1 MTSTQVSQVVLN
13 PYNDQ
18 NVLLTKEDITRMFSK
33 FHIHIEANN
42 VSYYQNALTHKS
54 YTFGEYTTIP
64 EDELRAWKT
73 HDVIELFEHSNERLE
88 FLGDTVIKCI
98 VSEYL
103 FRRYYLEDE
112 GFLTRL
118 KTKIEDKDSLAKY
131 AKRLGIDHYMVIS
144 KQIEENNGRSSH
156 KLLEDCFEAFLGALY
171 LDLGF
176 DVCKRFMTIILE
188 TEVDY
193 SEILYKD
200 TNYKD
205 QLLRFFHKNK
215 WSHPVYVEI
224 KSEGPL
230 HKRVFTMGVQDFM
243 GKIICEASDVSK
255 KKAEQKCAMF
265 ALFKYNQITKEQMVL
280 E

>member
-1 MTSTQVSQVVLN
+1 MTDKEVFN
-13 PYNDQ
+13 PYNET
-18 NVLLTKEDITRMFSK
+18 NTLLNEHDVYLMFARFHLSVHVKDIAFYR
-33 FHIHIEANN
+33 H
-42 VSYYQNALTHKS
+42 ALTHKS
-54 YTFGEYTTIP
+54 YTYGEYPTV
-64 EDELRAWKT
+64 
-73 HDVIELFEHSNERLE
+73 DVEALKAMNTGGCMDLFEHSNERLE

-103 FRRYYLEDE
+103 FRRYYEEDE

-118 KTKIEDKDSLAKY
+118 KTKIEDKDSLARY
-131 AKRLGIDHYMVIS
+131 AKRLGIDHYMIIS
-144 KQIEENNGRSSH
+144 KQIEENHGRNSH
-156 KLLEDCFEAFLGALY
+156 KLLEDCFEAFVGALY

-176 DVCKRFMTIILE
+176 QICKDFLTIILE

-193 SEILYKD
+193 SEILWRD

-224 KSEGPL
+224 KAEGPI
-230 HKRVFTMGVQDFM
+230 HNRTFTMGVKDFD
-243 GKIICEASDVSK
+243 GNILCEACDVSK
-255 KKAEQKCAMF
+255 KKAEQKCAML
-265 ALFKYNQITKEQMVL
+265 ALYKYNQITKEQMIF